1 MRRCSIVVLLVLLTA
16 GCEQS
21 DPTAP
26 VPLPNPPSFSGNW
39 TGVAS
44 DISFSITESDYKLS
58 GTCVYLGLS
67 LVVNGEQGY
76 PNVSLRLD
84 RAGFYPADFHGTFSH
99 PDTVTGFLN
108 GSGFTNARVTITR
121 Y

>member
-1 MRRCSIVVLLVLLTA
+1 MRFSCICILTFLLLS

-21 DPTAP
+21 EPTAP

-76 PNVSLRLD
+76 PNVSMRLD
-84 RAGFYPADFHGTFSH
+84 RAGFYPADFHGTFTH
-99 PDTVTGFLN
+99 PDTVVGFLN
-108 GSGFTNARVTITR
+108 GSGFTNARVVISR